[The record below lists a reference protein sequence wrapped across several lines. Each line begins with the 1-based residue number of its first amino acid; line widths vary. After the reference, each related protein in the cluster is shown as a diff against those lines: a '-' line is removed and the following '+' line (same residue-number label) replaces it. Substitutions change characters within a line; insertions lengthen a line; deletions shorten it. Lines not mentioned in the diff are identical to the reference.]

1 MFVRNT
7 RQTAISTSSAQHI
20 NNYIWKLYYKRFLEI
35 TLSLGIYKFLLY
47 AVYTKVSSYLFGSD
61 EDSFFYRRVHEY
73 VVSMLMVHNVSCEL
87 FSQLDYR
94 CTYIKYILIRSVRIF
109 LLCYDSALIS
119 DCYGLDFTDIN
130 DTKRMCFYFFP
141 GQLCFNESQICL
153 WISNVVLSVLIFLK
167 YSPLSRTEQLFP
179 SLSFSEC
186 QEVIRFNNWIFSKWK
201 RHDILY
207 PAFISVIIHYFLG
220 NALRKIFSN
229 NFPSNEELTIFF
241 FINIR
246 LWMML
251 MFNIFIASYNIDM
264 IFYFTAVIFTKP
276 FNFFFNPKARNVCF
290 KYPLMDALR
299 SDLFLI
305 KCIAYQDAYNIA
317 RFDKDKKAVIF
328 KLIHIQDDRP
338 IIWNTVLSEY
348 FSQLNGFSRDVLSL
362 HVNDI
367 QSYCHLTRPRPMKQ
381 CANDIES
388 FLKYTNEYKLLI
400 LVILT
405 MAELSCES
413 IKYHPPSIVHSDIHN
428 VISKLFIFNKRLR
441 QENVLNSRFCYIK
454 IRKCYNL
461 NQYLLCKNFEQLN
474 QIYKCLKE
482 VCETQMRKM
491 MSTLRGHINMDLFTS
506 SVQSELKKFMEMDHV

>member
-1 MFVRNT
+1 MTVDI
-7 RQTAISTSSAQHI
+7 RQSNKGQNATATLL
-20 NNYIWKLYYKRFLEI
+20 KLI
-35 TLSLGIYKFLLY
+35 HT
-47 AVYTKVSSYLFGSD
+47 
-61 EDSFFYRRVHEY
+61 
-73 VVSMLMVHNVSCEL
+73 
-87 FSQLDYR
+87 
-94 CTYIKYILIRSVRIF
+94 
-109 LLCYDSALIS
+109 CY
-119 DCYGLDFTDIN
+119 F
-130 DTKRMCFYFFP
+130 
-141 GQLCFNESQICL
+141 Q
-153 WISNVVLSVLIFLK
+153 
-167 YSPLSRTEQLFP
+167 
-179 SLSFSEC
+179 
-186 QEVIRFNNWIFSKWK
+186 
-201 RHDILY
+201 
-207 PAFISVIIHYFLG
+207 
-220 NALRKIFSN
+220 
-229 NFPSNEELTIFF
+229 
-241 FINIR
+241 
-246 LWMML
+246 
-251 MFNIFIASYNIDM
+251 
-264 IFYFTAVIFTKP
+264 
-276 FNFFFNPKARNVCF
+276 
-290 KYPLMDALR
+290 
-299 SDLFLI
+299 
-305 KCIAYQDAYNIA
+305 
-317 RFDKDKKAVIF
+317 
-328 KLIHIQDDRP
+328 IHIQDDRP

-441 QENVLNSRFCYIK
+441 QENVLNSRSCYIK